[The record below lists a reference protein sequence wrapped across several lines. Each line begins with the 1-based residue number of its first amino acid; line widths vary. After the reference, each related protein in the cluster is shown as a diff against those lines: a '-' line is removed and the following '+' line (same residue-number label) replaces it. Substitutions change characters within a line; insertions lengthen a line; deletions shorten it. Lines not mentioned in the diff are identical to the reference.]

1 MTSGITGL
9 FSPRR
14 LFSARHVRWFDLDWH
29 ILLIALVLLGF
40 GMAFVH
46 AMGYADASAMR
57 EGVEFETHAK
67 KVLVTL
73 PMLVA
78 GMLLRPGWLARH
90 ARWIYGAT
98 LALLVLLFF
107 VGDERNGAKRWIELP
122 MFDLQPS
129 EIAKLGVILVLA
141 RLLQRNRLER
151 ARDWRAPV
159 LAVLVPM
166 GLVALQPDLGTALTL
181 VPMSLGMLY
190 LAGARGWV
198 LITILLAFGS
208 AGFVAVESHLFHAY
222 QVQRVETWL
231 DSFAAED
238 LIEQKN
244 RAGFHIYQARTVI
257 GNGHW
262 FGRGLGHG
270 VANATA
276 HLPERDSDSIFAVMA
291 EETGFL
297 GVAGLLG
304 LYALMVLLLMA
315 SAAGLR
321 DRFARLVVGGVALY
335 FASHVFIH
343 AGVNLGLL
351 PMTGLTLPLFSTG
364 GSSLLVTFLA
374 LGIALGLSSQH
385 EMHLDQDAFR
395 TY

>member
-1 MTSGITGL
+1 MTNSVTGL

-14 LFSARHVRWFDLDWH
+14 LFSARHVRWFAVDWH
-29 ILLIALVLLGF
+29 ILLIAIVLLCF
-40 GMAFVH
+40 GMTFVH
-46 AMGYADASAMR
+46 AMSYADASAMR
-57 EGVEFETHAK
+57 DGVDFETHAK
-67 KVLVTL
+67 KVFVTL
-73 PMLVA
+73 PLIVA

-90 ARWIYGAT
+90 SRWIYGAT
-98 LALLVLLFF
+98 LALLCLLFL
-107 VGDERNGAKRWIELP
+107 VGEERNGAKRWIELP

-129 EIAKLGVILVLA
+129 EIAKLGVILMLA
-141 RLLQRNRLER
+141 RLLERNRLER

-181 VPMSLGMLY
+181 VPLSLGMLY
-190 LAGARGWV
+190 LAGARGS
-198 LITILLAFGS
+198 ILLAILLACGT

-231 DSFAAED
+231 DSFEAED
-238 LIEQKN
+238 LLEQKN
-244 RAGFHIYQARTVI
+244 RAGFHIYHARTAI
-257 GNGHW
+257 GNGNW
-262 FGRGLGHG
+262 LGRGLGRG
-270 VANATA
+270 VANSTG
-276 HLPERDSDSIFAVMA
+276 HLPERDSDSIFAVVA
-291 EETGFL
+291 EETGFV
-297 GVAGLLG
+297 GVAGILG
-304 LYALMVLLLMA
+304 LYTLLVILLLA

-335 FASHVFIH
+335 FGSHVFIH

-385 EMHLDQDAFR
+385 EMQLDQDAFR